1 MSTLSTTYGS
11 TAFCHTCA
19 DSRGL
24 LSGLYLTST
33 APSSY
38 QMEKATKHAGPV
50 STSTG
55 INSVLNSGSTVEYD
69 NLARKAL
76 QEGIL
81 VIEPNGARS
90 LVYLSTGNL
99 GTHFD
104 AGVPKDDL
112 DSFRW
117 VLSSGSTLA
126 HGYPVSAKEYGGVL
140 CSGCGGTFTT

>member
-1 MSTLSTTYGS
+1 MSTLSTTYSS

-24 LSGLYLTST
+24 LSGLHLPSTS
-33 APSSY
+33 PSSY
-38 QMEKATKHAGPV
+38 QIEKAKKHTGPV

-55 INSVLNSGSTVEYD
+55 TNSVLNSRSTVEYD

-99 GTHFD
+99 GTRFD
-104 AGVPKDDL
+104 AGVPKGGL

-117 VLSSGSTLA
+117 VLSTGSTLA
-126 HGYPVSAKEYGGVL
+126 HGYPVGSKEYSGVV
-140 CSGCGGTFTT
+140 CSGCGCALTT